1 MLIYGLIKPVE
12 PKADALTIT
21 IVNAKTAT
29 KDQALKCT
37 NYVEWRA
44 STSLLRRLTM
54 LKFSSAV
61 WRSDHDAGASQ

>member
-12 PKADALTIT
+12 PKADALTNT
-21 IVNAKTAT
+21 IVNANTAT
-29 KDQALKCT
+29 KDQALKRT

-54 LKFSSAV
+54 LKFSSAA
-61 WRSDHDAGASQ
+61 WRSDHDAGVSQ